1 MQKYLKYGVVFLLF
15 ISLIIIRAYAPVL
28 FYDPLMEYFK
38 NDYLYKGIPSLNK
51 SLYFRDLFFRY
62 TLNSI
67 FSISILYIIFG
78 KKFLKFSFL
87 FYTIAFLVLSSVL
100 FFILK
105 EGETNYQLI
114 FYIRR
119 FLVHPIFLLLLL
131 PAFYKKNEIDKEEV

>member
-15 ISLIIIRAYAPVL
+15 ISLIIIRAYATVL

-51 SLYFRDLFFRY
+51 SLFFRDLFLRY
-62 TLNSI
+62 ALNSI
-67 FSISILYIIFG
+67 ISIVILYLIFG
-78 KKFLKFSFL
+78 KKFLKFSFW

-100 FFILK
+100 FLILK
-105 EGETNYQLI
+105 EGKTNYQLI

-119 FLVHPIFLLLLL
+119 FLIHPVFLLLLL
-131 PAFYKKNEIDKEEV
+131 PAFYQKNKMD